1 MLAKPNKVF
10 NKTNKNANQKHQSS
24 FICKTVFIFPYFI
37 VFFSYTQLAFVLF
50 FISSGRFLYSLWP
63 YCRFLFFSSS
73 EKSSYF
79 LRAFFWNLSFI
90 FLIISSLW
98 IFRHFY
104 IWKNIYI
111 KKKQLMLK
119 KWSKTFYLIITI
131 IFYDSFENH
140 LISLKKLLKL
150 F

>member
-37 VFFSYTQLAFVLF
+37 VFFSYTQLVFVLF
-50 FISSGRFLYSLWP
+50 FISSGRFLYCLWP

-111 KKKQLMLK
+111 KKATNVK
-119 KWSKTFYLIITI
+119 KMVQDLLSYYYYHFLWFIWKSPDIT
-131 IFYDSFENH
+131 
-140 LISLKKLLKL
+140 
-150 F
+150 